1 MTSTLP
7 PHSSHT
13 SPTLPRNHVGW
24 TEAIVKWT
32 RGEYVDLWMYPS
44 HEGNETLMKVYKGD
58 MIQVS
63 PKHRKEEW
71 CLAQVGHVM
80 GWLNTQNVK
89 LLVQNQAPVI
99 ERPSYT
105 GYAPNATTSVNPAV
119 QAMEEDTQPAL
130 PPQSKAAEPAKKAML
145 QKLISFFKK

>member
-7 PHSSHT
+7 PHSSHS

-24 TEAIVKWT
+24 SEAIVKWT
-32 RGEYVDLWMYPS
+32 RGEHVDLWMYPS
-44 HEGNETLMKVYKGD
+44 HESNETLMAVYKGD

-63 PKHRKEEW
+63 LKHRKEEW

-80 GWLNTQNVK
+80 GWLNTNNIK
-89 LLVQNQAPVI
+89 LLMQTHSPVI
-99 ERPSYT
+99 ERPT
-105 GYAPNATTSVNPAV
+105 QTAFAPNSMQSAQSI
-119 QAMEEDTQPAL
+119 EEDTQPAT
-130 PPQSKAAEPAKKAML
+130 PPKVENHQKAML

>member
-7 PHSSHT
+7 PHSSHS

-32 RGEYVDLWMYPS
+32 RGECTELWMYPS
-44 HEGNETLMKVYKGD
+44 HESNESMVVVYKGD
-58 MIQVS
+58 LIQVS
-63 PKHRKEEW
+63 LKHRKEEW

-80 GWLNTQNVK
+80 GWLNTNNIK
-89 LLVQNQAPVI
+89 LLMQSHSPVI
-99 ERPSYT
+99 ERPMQT
-105 GYAPNATTSVNPAV
+105 AFAPHSTQSIRAI
-119 QAMEEDTQPAL
+119 EEDTQPAA
-130 PPQSKAAEPAKKAML
+130 PPPRAENSKKDML